1 MADPLT
7 SQIETPVSARILE
20 GFSDFLL
27 EVDEDTA
34 VVEEPEDEDP
44 ADGVTAPLVPEPAP
58 PGVTDGGVGRV
69 ARRVVTPG
77 GSPDSAN
84 ILEPSAD
91 MSAIPLKPSSPHFCQ
106 VLPPSEDTIIGDSES
121 LGLAGINVTNIL
133 FPSLLIPFA

>member
-69 ARRVVTPG
+69 ASR
-77 GSPDSAN
+77 
-84 ILEPSAD
+84 
-91 MSAIPLKPSSPHFCQ
+91 
-106 VLPPSEDTIIGDSES
+106 
-121 LGLAGINVTNIL
+121 
-133 FPSLLIPFA
+133 